1 MASELF
7 CGSGGWGRAQPA
19 PSPHSHKTNCKGV
32 SMKLVL
38 AVVQRQD
45 TAELLEALTEQGD
58 RVTRISSEGG
68 FLREGNVTLLL
79 AVEDHQ
85 VEPLLQSVREHCYTR
100 TRYVSP
106 LPPVAESGEFYPPS
120 PVEVQVG
127 GATVFVLR
135 ADSVGHL

>member
-1 MASELF
+1 
-7 CGSGGWGRAQPA
+7 
-19 PSPHSHKTNCKGV
+19 
-32 SMKLVL
+32 MKLVL

-45 TAELLEALTEQGD
+45 AGELLDALTSQGH

-68 FLREGNVTLLL
+68 FLREGNVTLLI
-79 AVEDHQ
+79 AVQDHQ
-85 VEPLLQSVREHCYTR
+85 IEPLIQTIREHCYTR

-135 ADSVGHL
+135 AEDVARL